1 MTETISMKQTIKLL
15 GPLILLLVLAGCRAK
30 GTAAPHE
37 RLDEGATALRAAFNA
52 DVGKVRSLMLVS
64 PT

>member
-1 MTETISMKQTIKLL
+1 MKQTVKLV
-15 GPLILLLVLAGCRAK
+15 GPLILLLVLAGCRAR

-37 RLDEGATALRAAFNA
+37 RLDEVATVLRAAFNA
-52 DVGKVRSLMLVS
+52 DAGKVRILMLVS

>member
-1 MTETISMKQTIKLL
+1 METNTMEKTVRLL
-15 GPLILLLVLAGCRAK
+15 GPLILLLFLAGCRAK

-52 DVGKVRSLMLVS
+52 DVGTVRVLMLVS

>member
-1 MTETISMKQTIKLL
+1 MKQTIKLL
-15 GPLILLLVLAGCRAK
+15 GPLILLLVLSDCRAK

-37 RLDEGATALRAAFNA
+37 RLDEDATVLRAAFNA
-52 DVGKVRSLMLVS
+52 DVGKVRILMLVS

>member
-1 MTETISMKQTIKLL
+1 MKQTIKLL
-15 GPLILLLVLAGCRAK
+15 RPLILLLVLADCRAK

-37 RLDEGATALRAAFNA
+37 RLDEDATVLRVAFNA
-52 DVGKVRSLMLVS
+52 DVGKVRILILVS